1 MKKIATSILFIAIG
15 FVTVNAAVSKDP
27 VTATINTQMQITLPA
42 DQPLADEYVIDI
54 TALNFANAQVLD
66 QFCATF
72 ADLNLSM
79 RGDFATQKLYVTA
92 KAMKDSVGNVWDAQ
106 KWNSYF
112 ETRAMKMSAYMQSMN
127 K

>member
-15 FVTVNAAVSKDP
+15 FVTVNAAVLKDP

-72 ADLNLSM
+72 ADLNLTM

-112 ETRAMKMSAYMQSMN
+112 ETRAMKMLAYMQSMN

>member
-1 MKKIATSILFIAIG
+1 M
-15 FVTVNAAVSKDP
+15 TVSAAVSKDP
-27 VTATINTQMQITLPA
+27 VTATVNSQMQITLPV

-79 RGDFATQKLYVTA
+79 RGDFASQKLYVSA
-92 KAMKDSVGNVWDAQ
+92 KAMKDSVGNIWDAQ

-112 ETRAMKMSAYMQSMN
+112 ETRAMKMAAYMQSMN

>member
-1 MKKIATSILFIAIG
+1 MKKIATSILFVAIG
-15 FVTVNAAVSKDP
+15 FMTVSAAVSKDP
-27 VTATINTQMQITLPA
+27 VTATVNSQMQITLPV

-79 RGDFATQKLYVTA
+79 RGDFASQKLYVSA
-92 KAMKDSVGNVWDAQ
+92 KAMKDSVGNIWDAQ

-112 ETRAMKMSAYMQSMN
+112 ETRAMKMAAYMQSMN

>member
-15 FVTVNAAVSKDP
+15 FVTVSAAVSKDP